1 MCYSSWFAGA
11 VILNDSIQLFLIGL
25 KVIFMTD
32 ELTGNIHASSARQV
46 MSLVVRSQTQ
56 HVLDNIIFVF

>member
-11 VILNDSIQLFLIGL
+11 VILNDRIELFLIGL
-25 KVIFMTD
+25 KVMFMTD
-32 ELTGNIHASSARQV
+32 ELPGNINASSARQV